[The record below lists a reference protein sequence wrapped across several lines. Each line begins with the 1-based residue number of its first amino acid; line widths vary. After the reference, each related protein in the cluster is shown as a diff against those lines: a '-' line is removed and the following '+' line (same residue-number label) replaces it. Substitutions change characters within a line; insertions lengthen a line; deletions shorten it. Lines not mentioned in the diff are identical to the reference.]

1 MTPVIFV
8 RFTVDLLKER
18 TARIDTERSLA
29 RTHDD
34 LIKTRTG
41 SSVKERSL
49 SAENE
54 CLKFDVVVMTSKS
67 IVYEDLSNTAH
78 CKSWVLSR
86 TSFFYSLLKVVI
98 LTLW

>member
-67 IVYEDLSNTAH
+67 VVCVDLYNKAH
-78 CKSWVLSR
+78 CKSWVLFWTCIFIR
-86 TSFFYSLLKVVI
+86 C
-98 LTLW
+98 

>member
-1 MTPVIFV
+1 MLFNTCTTRVIFV

-41 SSVKERSL
+41 SNVKERSL

-54 CLKFDVVVMTSKS
+54 CLKFDAVVMSSKS
-67 IVYEDLSNTAH
+67 VVCVDLYNKAH
-78 CKSWVLSR
+78 CKSWVLSWTCIFIR
-86 TSFFYSLLKVVI
+86 C
-98 LTLW
+98 